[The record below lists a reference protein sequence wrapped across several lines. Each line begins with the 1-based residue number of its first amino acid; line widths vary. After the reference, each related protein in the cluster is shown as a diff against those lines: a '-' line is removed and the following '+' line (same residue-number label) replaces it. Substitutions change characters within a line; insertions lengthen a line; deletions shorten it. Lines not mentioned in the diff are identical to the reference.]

1 MQIMRVRYLSPR
13 PTKVGR
19 SHPGSAPQRG
29 FTAIELMVTVAILAV
44 LSALAAPSFTPIME
58 RWRVRQAAEELQST
72 IYFTRAEA
80 IKRGGGIAIVAA
92 TGGWD
97 QGWKVTYT
105 QGSTTSDLQVSPA
118 PSKVTISQSNSKTT
132 LFVDRWGM
140 LSETNGDAP
149 VAMNVLI
156 YPTSKSA
163 TDSSATRL
171 CIGIGGRIVQMKQ
184 GAACPT

>member
-1 MQIMRVRYLSPR
+1 MHTLHVRYLSRRLDR
-13 PTKVGR
+13 PGFR
-19 SHPGSAPQRG
+19 RPGAAPQRG

-44 LSALAAPSFTPIME
+44 LAALAAPSFTPLME

-72 IYFTRAEA
+72 IYYARSEA
-80 IKRGGGIAIVAA
+80 IKRGGGVAIVAA

-97 QGWKVTYT
+97 QGWGVTYT
-105 QGSTTSDLQVSPA
+105 QGSTTTDLQVSPA
-118 PSKVTISQSNSKTT
+118 PTKVTISQSNSTTT

-140 LSETNGDAP
+140 LSEINGDAP

-156 YPTSKSA
+156 YPTGKSA

-171 CIGIGGRIVQMKQ
+171 CIGIGGRIVQMTQ
-184 GAACPT
+184 GATCPT

>member
-1 MQIMRVRYLSPR
+1 MQSLHLPCPSLPR
-13 PTKVGR
+13 PDRAAGACQ
-19 SHPGSAPQRG
+19 HG
-29 FTAIELMVTVAILAV
+29 FTAIELLVTIAILAV

-80 IKRGGGIAIVAA
+80 IKRGGGIAIVADS
-92 TGGWD
+92 GGWD

-105 QGSTTSDLQVSPA
+105 QGSTTTDLQVSPV
-118 PSKVTISQSNSKTT
+118 PSKVAISQSNSKTT

-140 LSETNGDAP
+140 LSETKGEAP

-156 YPTSKSA
+156 YPTGKGA

-171 CIGIGGRIVQMKQ
+171 CIGTGGRIVQTKQ